1 KGRAEIPQCSTLL
14 PSPSHVILSTGPAAP
29 QPDSE
34 DFRFSPRTCPAGRWR
49 TDRAEIRASGYDRR
63 RSTMNEQAVQERR
76 GRGLN
81 IAEVVFY
88 SVLVLLI
95 LLLSVYVPA

>member
-1 KGRAEIPQCSTLL
+1 MARRRPNPIQNISG
-14 PSPSHVILSTGPAAP
+14 LSQGPA
-29 QPDSE
+29 QPFDGMLIVGHRSV
-34 DFRFSPRTCPAGRWR
+34 
-49 TDRAEIRASGYDRR
+49 YDRR

-81 IAEVVFY
+81 IAEVAFY

-95 LLLSVYVPA
+95 MLLSVYVPA